1 MNKLLH
7 LVSDGFKN
15 KKIRSK
21 IMLIYMPLLLLPL
34 FVLGYA
40 ANAIYSKAIIHQT
53 TQSFTDNSALII
65 DRLNGMLTNAE
76 SSANM
81 LALNLNRILG
91 APKPVAEDE
100 TYDLPRYNAVTTE
113 LALALVVFPD
123 VESIAFVDHAGRIYG
138 SDVWMEGYKDTVL
151 ASQAYETIMATNGVN
166 KWLPMEKRHYLSK
179 DTNKPVLTLGKHLY
193 DIGSGNH
200 LGILFLN
207 VREDTLSSV
216 LKEMKGTSAGQ
227 YFIVNQQGF
236 VVSSPDKEKL
246 LQPVESEH
254 VQAWVKTHY
263 DSTDIQVIDGE
274 QQLLAIRSFPQLGW
288 KLVSATSLRSL
299 TAGLESLQWTLLA
312 IALLCSV
319 AAIIGSSYLSN
330 VIALPI
336 VELARSMKGF
346 REGDLNIQLK
356 VATRDEMGY
365 LALGFNEMLR
375 RLKELLE
382 NVMREQRQKR
392 EYELALIQS
401 QIKPHFL
408 YNTLDVIYALSTMG
422 RNTDVQ
428 RTTKALADFYRV
440 SLSGGREH
448 IRLEE
453 EIRNVKDYLAIQQI
467 RYSDVFTYEIDI
479 DKSILQ
485 VYILKLT
492 LQPLIENAIYHGLK
506 EQTQMGKLLIKGYR
520 SGNRIVI
527 EVADD
532 GVGMSE
538 DQLSRLFQEDR
549 EDAGHS
555 SFGLL
560 NVNNRLKLT
569 YGSQYGLQIESH
581 LGKGTVVWVNVP
593 DDYREER
600 DG

>member
-1 MNKLLH
+1 
-7 LVSDGFKN
+7 
-15 KKIRSK
+15 
-21 IMLIYMPLLLLPL
+21 MLIYMPLLLLPL
-34 FVLGYA
+34 FVLGYT
-40 ANAIYSKAIIHQT
+40 ANAIYSKAIIDQT
-53 TQSFTDNSALII
+53 TRSFADNSALII
-65 DRLNGMLTNAE
+65 NRLNGMLTNAG
-76 SSANM
+76 SCANM

-91 APKPVAEDE
+91 APEPVAEDAAF
-100 TYDLPRYNAVTTE
+100 DLPRYNAITTE

-123 VESIAFVDHAGRIYG
+123 VDSIAFVDHAGRMYG
-138 SDVWMEGYKDTVL
+138 SDIGMESHKDTVI
-151 ASQAYETIMATNGVN
+151 ASEAYATITATNGVN
-166 KWLPMEKRHYLSK
+166 KWLPMEKRNFLSR
-179 DTNKPVLTLGKHLY
+179 DNDRPVLTLGKHLY
-193 DIGSGNH
+193 DIRSGNH

-216 LKEMKGTSAGQ
+216 LKEMKGNSSGQ
-227 YFIVNQQGF
+227 YFIANQQGI

-246 LQPVESEH
+246 LQPIESEPI
-254 VQAWVKTHY
+254 QTWVNAH
-263 DSTDIQVIDGE
+263 DDASDIQVIGE
-274 QQLLAIRSFPQLGW
+274 ERQLLAVRGFPQLGW
-288 KLVSATSLRSL
+288 KLVSATSLGSL

-312 IALLCSV
+312 IAVLCCV
-319 AAIIGSSYLSN
+319 AAILGSLYLSK

-365 LALGFNEMLR
+365 LAIGFNEMLR
-375 RLKELLE
+375 RLRELLE
-382 NVMREQRQKR
+382 NILREQRQKR

-428 RTTKALADFYRV
+428 KTTKALADFYRV

-453 EIRNVKDYLAIQQI
+453 ELRNVRDYLAIQHI
-467 RYSDVFTYEIDI
+467 RYSDVFTYEIDV
-479 DKSILQ
+479 DRSILQ
-485 VYILKLT
+485 ASILKLT

-538 DQLSRLFQEDR
+538 EKVKGLLLEGR
-549 EDAGHS
+549 EASEHS

-560 NVNNRLKLT
+560 NVDNRLKLT
-569 YGSQYGLQIESH
+569 YGSPYGLQITSQ
-581 LGKGTVVWVNVP
+581 LGEGTVVWVNLP
-593 DDYREER
+593 DEFKEE
-600 DG
+600 GEGSH